1 MTRLCYFGFTTQSYG
16 KGWVM
21 LYAVIVGSEV
31 MFWVFLFGGLAARY
45 LLRRKRLSSVLLIC
59 APLVDLVTLTAAV
72 IDLRG
77 GAAPG
82 LAHVLAAIYI
92 GVSVGF
98 GHSMVHW
105 ADVRFAH
112 RFADGPAPAP
122 KPSGGAARVA
132 HERRGITRHLV
143 AWAVGGALLIGAGA
157 LVGTSAAWETFG
169 GTAAA
174 WTLVLVIDALW
185 TAGEIAAASRRKPA

>member
-1 MTRLCYFGFTTQSYG
+1 
-16 KGWVM
+16 M
-21 LYAVIVGSEV
+21 LYAIIIGSEI

-45 LLRRKRLSSVLLIC
+45 VLRRKRLSSALLIC

-72 IDLRG
+72 VDLRAG
-77 GAAPG
+77 TEPSF
-82 LAHVLAAIYI
+82 AHVLAAIYI

-122 KPSGGAARVA
+122 KPAGGPARIA
-132 HERRGITRHLV
+132 HERRGILRHLI
-143 AWAVGGALLIGAGA
+143 AGAVGGALLLLAG
-157 LVGTSAAWETFG
+157 LMVGTPAAWQTFG

-174 WTLVLVIDALW
+174 WTLVLVIDGLW
-185 TAGEIAAASRRKPA
+185 TAGEIAAAAKRKHA